1 MIYIFLAAIFAMFS
15 FQFFSLN
22 FSIQGLN
29 RAIIYTPIEL
39 MMMDVSNNDNKIRF
53 TTNDIESHL
62 IEYYDKTLTRY
73 VKDYDITFYF
83 YNREDESICTSNYC
97 DGVEVTID
105 AKLLLTYS
113 YHRVMFYELVN

>member
-1 MIYIFLAAIFAMFS
+1 
-15 FQFFSLN
+15 
-22 FSIQGLN
+22 
-29 RAIIYTPIEL
+29 
-39 MMMDVSNNDNKIRF
+39 MMMDVSNNDNKVRF

-105 AKLLLTYS
+105 AKLLLTYN

>member
-39 MMMDVSNNDNKIRF
+39 MMMDVSNNDNKVRF

-97 DGVEVTID
+97 GGVEVTID

>member
-1 MIYIFLAAIFAMFS
+1 MIYIFIAAVFAMFS
-15 FQFFSLN
+15 FQFFTLN

-39 MMMDVSNNDNKIRF
+39 MMMDVSNNDSHVSF
-53 TTNDIESHL
+53 TTSDIESHL

-73 VKDYDITFYF
+73 VKDYDIEFYF
-83 YNREDESICTSNYC
+83 YNRDDESICTSTYC
-97 DGVEVTID
+97 DGVEITID
-105 AKLLLTYS
+105 AKILLTYN

>member
-39 MMMDVSNNDNKIRF
+39 MMMDVSNNDNKVRF

-105 AKLLLTYS
+105 AKLLLTYN